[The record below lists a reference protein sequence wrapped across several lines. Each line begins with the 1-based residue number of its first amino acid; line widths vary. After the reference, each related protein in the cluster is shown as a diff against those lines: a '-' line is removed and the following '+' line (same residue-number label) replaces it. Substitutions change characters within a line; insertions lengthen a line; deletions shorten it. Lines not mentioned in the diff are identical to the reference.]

1 MAEQPL
7 IDEDIVN
14 EISPFQKP
22 IPGQSLTNDP
32 DTSYAWESPPE
43 YVTVEDG
50 IEYFMDKLLDKDAFS
65 NLIQLLASKRFSIAT
80 LAQIMLEKGWRE
92 GKWKSDLMLLL
103 AEPLMVILM
112 AISERAEIRD
122 YELYDGENDEVD
134 DEEEIA
140 ITKDLRDSMKE
151 DTFFRGIS
159 IPPVRKESVPEG
171 VLEQIKEMP
180 VPKQESL
187 LAAPEENT
195 SEESL
200 LGRS

>member
-14 EISPFQKP
+14 EISPFKRP
-22 IPGQSLTNDP
+22 ITGQSLTNDP

-151 DTFFRGIS
+151 ATFFNGIS

>member
-50 IEYFMDKLLDKDAFS
+50 IEYFMDKLLNKDAFT

-134 DEEEIA
+134 DEEEIT

-151 DTFFRGIS
+151 DTFFRGLN
-159 IPPVRKESVPEG
+159 IPPVKKESVPEG

-180 VPKQESL
+180 IPEKESL
-187 LAAPEENT
+187 LAVPEEST

>member
-14 EISPFQKP
+14 EISPFKRP
-22 IPGQSLTNDP
+22 ITGQSLTNDP

-50 IEYFMDKLLDKDAFS
+50 IEYFMDKLLNKDAFT

-151 DTFFRGIS
+151 ATFFNGIS